1 MRKIDKK
8 YKKITFSPNKLLKLG
23 IKINLDCKKRNIFDL
38 LVFKDINRKK
48 LEEIWPEIRQIPNDI
63 FEELETKSVYK
74 GYVERQ
80 LQDINDLKK
89 DEELKMPLN
98 LDYNKIPNLATED
111 LEKLNY
117 IKPKNLG
124 EITRISGVTPA
135 AVINILRF
143 INKKFN

>member
-1 MRKIDKK
+1 MEKK
-8 YKKITFSPNKLLKLG
+8 K
-23 IKINLDCKKRNIFDL
+23 NIFEL
-38 LVFKDINRKK
+38 LVFKNIDRKK
-48 LEEIWPEIRQIPNDI
+48 LEKIWPMIKEIPNDI

-80 LQDINDLKK
+80 LQDISDLKK
-89 DEELKMPLN
+89 DEELKIPRNLN
-98 LDYNKIPNLATED
+98 YNNVPNLTNEV

-143 INKKFN
+143 INKKKINYSKKNKCVI

>member
-1 MRKIDKK
+1 M
-8 YKKITFSPNKLLKLG
+8 TFSPNDLLKYG
-23 IKINLDCKKRNIFDL
+23 IKINLDGKKRNIFDL
-38 LVFKDINRKK
+38 LVFKDIDKKK
-48 LEEIWPEIRQIPNDI
+48 LEKIWPKIKEIPNDI

-80 LQDINDLKK
+80 LQDISDLKK
-89 DEELKMPLN
+89 DEELKIPKN
-98 LDYNKIPNLATED
+98 LDYNKIQNLTKEV

-124 EITRISGVTPA
+124 EITRISGVTQA

-143 INKKFN
+143 VNKKKKNYLKKNKWAV

>member
-1 MRKIDKK
+1 M
-8 YKKITFSPNKLLKLG
+8 
-23 IKINLDCKKRNIFDL
+23 IK
-38 LVFKDINRKK
+38 
-48 LEEIWPEIRQIPNDI
+48 EIPNDI

-80 LQDINDLKK
+80 LQDISDLKK
-89 DEELKMPLN
+89 DEELKIPRNLN
-98 LDYNKIPNLATED
+98 YNNVPNLTNEV

-143 INKKFN
+143 VNNKKKTNYSKKNKWAI

>member
-1 MRKIDKK
+1 M
-8 YKKITFSPNKLLKLG
+8 FLAFQFELPN
-23 IKINLDCKKRNIFDL
+23 N
-38 LVFKDINRKK
+38 
-48 LEEIWPEIRQIPNDI
+48 I

-80 LQDINDLKK
+80 LKDISDLKR
-89 DEELKMPLN
+89 DEELKIPQNLN
-98 LDYNKIPNLATED
+98 YNKIPNLTIEVLD
-111 LEKLNY
+111 KLNY

-143 INKKFN
+143 INKKTTNYSKKNKCAI

>member
-1 MRKIDKK
+1 M
-8 YKKITFSPNKLLKLG
+8 LKFG
-23 IKINLDCKKRNIFDL
+23 IKINLDGKKRNIFEL
-38 LVFKDINRKK
+38 LVFKNIDRKK
-48 LEEIWPEIRQIPNDI
+48 LEKIWPMIKEIPNDI

-80 LQDINDLKK
+80 LQDISDLKK
-89 DEELKMPLN
+89 DEELKIPRNLN
-98 LDYNKIPNLATED
+98 YNNVPNLTNEV

-143 INKKFN
+143 VNKKNINYSKKNKCAI

>member
-1 MRKIDKK
+1 MI
-8 YKKITFSPNKLLKLG
+8 Y
-23 IKINLDCKKRNIFDL
+23 
-38 LVFKDINRKK
+38 
-48 LEEIWPEIRQIPNDI
+48 
-63 FEELETKSVYK
+63 FEELEKRAVYK

-89 DEELKMPLN
+89 DEELKIPKN
-98 LDYNKIPNLATED
+98 LDYNKVPNLTSEV

-143 INKKFN
+143 VNNKKKNQLFKKK

>member
-1 MRKIDKK
+1 MEK
-8 YKKITFSPNKLLKLG
+8 
-23 IKINLDCKKRNIFDL
+23 
-38 LVFKDINRKK
+38 
-48 LEEIWPEIRQIPNDI
+48 IWPEIRQIPNDV

-74 GYVERQ
+74 GYVDRQ

-89 DEELKMPLN
+89 DEELKIPKN

-143 INKKFN
+143 VNKKPNKNSKKKWAI

>member
-1 MRKIDKK
+1 M
-8 YKKITFSPNKLLKLG
+8 
-23 IKINLDCKKRNIFDL
+23 
-38 LVFKDINRKK
+38 VFNDINRKK

-74 GYVERQ
+74 GYVDRQ

-89 DEELKMPLN
+89 DEELKIPDN
-98 LDYNKIPNLATED
+98 LDYNEIPNLATED

-143 INKKFN
+143 VNKKTNKNSKKKWAI